1 MKHLL
6 GIMIFLSFLGL
17 HETFAQS
24 REVKGVVYEKTTHS
38 PIPGVSVFIKGNTS
52 HGSISDVNGAFSLK
66 ADAGDIILFTFIG
79 MKTQEIPVANIKS
92 DSPLKIYLE
101 EAQEKLDE
109 VVVIGY
115 GTRKKGSITGTVS
128 VVEAKKLETV
138 PVASFD
144 QALQGQAPGIQVLSN
159 SGQPNASADIMIRGV
174 NSINAGSAPLFII
187 DGMEV
192 SSSVFS
198 TIPASD
204 IANVSILKDASSTA
218 IFGARA
224 TNGVIIITTKS
235 GRMGDQAKINVRAQ
249 WGISSL
255 ARDNWDLMNTKEK
268 LDYEE
273 EIGLHANDPNWKRSD
288 WENVNVDWRDAVFND
303 NAFMQSYELSVSG
316 GTSKSRYYI
325 SGNFHDQEGVAYKT
339 SFQRYSVR
347 ANIETQANDWFK
359 IGANTSLSYRE
370 AQGTEENEYYVNT
383 PLGAVQYMNP
393 YWDYRG
399 RHEDGSWNGGNFENP
414 LEYMDNNNKTSNA
427 AKVLLSGFIQLTP
440 LKDLNIKSQGGV
452 DFTDQRT
459 SVFANPDYIANK
471 GEGVAGEA
479 FYRDYRLLL
488 TNTIDYQFNIG
499 ELHNIRLLA
508 GQEANY
514 YQGSNFGATAF
525 GLTDKRLLEFG
536 LGTSWKNGSSTKTE
550 TTFLSYFGRVE
561 YNYNDKYFADVTY
574 RRDGSSRFGKNSKF
588 GNFWSIGLMWNFQKE
603 TFFDKIGW
611 LTMGQTSLSVG
622 TQGNS
627 SISNYA
633 HLTTVSAGA
642 SYNNVNG
649 ILPSIGNEDLTW
661 EKTRTIDWGIK
672 LGFLNRYHLNVN
684 YYHKLTSD
692 MLMQIPYSMT
702 SGFAKGWGNAGEMT
716 NAGVE
721 VELNADIIQAKGFTW
736 NVSVNFAHNKNEIK
750 KLYHGEKEYTEA
762 NSGIKHVV
770 GRPLG
775 EFELV
780 RWAGVNPLNGD
791 ALWYT
796 KDGEIT
802 NVFSESDAVLTGK
815 TYFAPWTGGFS
826 TSLDYK
832 GLTLSAQFSW
842 VAKRYMYNNDR
853 MLAESNGRD
862 ASTQQS
868 KKLLYD
874 RWKQPGDIAKIPRH
888 GIAPQMDDRFL
899 EDASFLRLKN
909 VMLAYTLPMRWMK
922 STGFIGNARV
932 FAQGQNLLTFTPFT
946 GKDPESSLNMY
957 RATYPLSKQYTFG
970 LEITF

>member
-6 GIMIFLSFLGL
+6 GIMIFLSFMGL
-17 HETFAQS
+17 QQAFAQS
-24 REVKGVVYEKTTHS
+24 REVRGVVYEKTTHS

-52 HGSISDVNGAFSLK
+52 HGSITDVNGAFTLK
-66 ADAGDIILFTFIG
+66 ANENDIVLFTFIG
-79 MKTQEIPVANIKS
+79 MKTQEVPVSTIKAGT
-92 DSPLKIYLE
+92 PLKIYLE

-128 VVEAKKLETV
+128 VVEAKKLETI

-144 QALQGQAPGIQVLSN
+144 QALQGQAPGIQVYSN
-159 SGQPNASADIMIRGV
+159 SGQPNASADIMIRGI

-235 GRMGDQAKINVRAQ
+235 GKMNDQATISVRGQ

-255 ARDNWDLMNTKEK
+255 ARDKWDLMNTKEK

-273 EIGLHANDPNWKRSD
+273 EIGLHANDPGWKRSD

-339 SFQRYSVR
+339 SFERYSVR

-359 IGANTSLSYRE
+359 IGANTSLSYRK
-370 AQGTEENEYYVNT
+370 AIGTEENEYYVNT

-399 RHEDGSWNGGNFENP
+399 RNEDGTWTGNGENP
-414 LEYMDNNNKTSNA
+414 LEYIDNNPSWSNA
-427 AKVLLSGFIQLTP
+427 AKVLLSGFLQVSPI
-440 LKDLNIKSQGGV
+440 KDLNIKSQGGV

-459 SVFANPDYIANK
+459 SLTANPDYIANK
-471 GEGVAGEA
+471 GEGVAGEG
-479 FYRDYRLLL
+479 FTRSYRLLL
-488 TNTIDYQFNIG
+488 TNTIDYQLNIA
-499 ELHNIRLLA
+499 EVHNLHFLA

-514 YQGSNFGATAF
+514 YDGTNFSAMAF
-525 GLTDKRLLEFG
+525 GLSDKRLLEFG
-536 LGTSWKNGSSTKTE
+536 LGTSWKNGSSGRTE
-550 TTFLSYFGRVE
+550 TSFLSYFGRIE
-561 YNYNDKYFADVTY
+561 YNYNEKYFADATY
-574 RRDGSSRFGKNSKF
+574 RRDGSSRFGKNSKY
-588 GNFWSIGLMWNFQKE
+588 GNFWSVGLMWNFRKE
-603 TFFDKIGW
+603 SFLDKIDW
-611 LTMGQTSLSVG
+611 LTLGQTSLSVG

-627 SISNYA
+627 SISDYA
-633 HLTTVSAGA
+633 HLATVSAGA
-642 SYNNVNG
+642 SYNNING

-672 LGFLNRYHLNVN
+672 LGLFNRYNVNVN

-692 MLMQIPYSMT
+692 MLMQIPFSLT

-716 NAGVE
+716 NSGVE
-721 VELNADIIQAKGFTW
+721 VEIQADIIKTKDFLW
-736 NVSVNFAHNKNEIK
+736 SVTANFAYNKNKIK
-750 KLYHGEKEYTEA
+750 KLYHGEKEYTES
-762 NSGIKHVV
+762 NSGIKYVIGH
-770 GRPLG
+770 PLG

-796 KDGEIT
+796 QDGEIT
-802 NVFSESDAVLTGK
+802 NVYSESDAVLTGK
-815 TYFAPWTGGFS
+815 SYFAPWNGGFATTFS
-826 TSLDYK
+826 YK
-832 GLTLSAQFSW
+832 SLTLSAQFSW
-842 VAKRYMYNNDR
+842 VADRYMLNNDR
-853 MLAESNGRD
+853 IMAESNGRD

-899 EDASFLRLKN
+899 ENASFLRLKN
-909 VMLAYTLPMRWMK
+909 VMLAYTLPQRWMQA
-922 STGFIGNARV
+922 SGFMANARV
-932 FAQGQNLLTFTPFT
+932 FAQGQNLFTATPFT
-946 GKDPESSLNMY
+946 GMDPESSMNIY
-957 RATYPLSKQYTFG
+957 RAAYPLSKQYTFG